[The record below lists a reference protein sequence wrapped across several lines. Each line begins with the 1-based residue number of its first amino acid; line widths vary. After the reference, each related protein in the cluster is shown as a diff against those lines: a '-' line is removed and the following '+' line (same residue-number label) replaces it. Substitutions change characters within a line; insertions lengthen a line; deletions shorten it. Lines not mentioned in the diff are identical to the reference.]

1 MKLKHLAAAGPLIA
15 LALAAGPALA
25 DITIGVT
32 VSATGPAAALG
43 GPQKN
48 TTTLLPTTIAGEKIN
63 WVVLDDATDPAS
75 AAKNTSRFITE
86 DHADVIVGSSTTAN
100 TSAMVDAVAES
111 GTPLMALA
119 PLDLPADK
127 GKWVFRM
134 PQTNALMAKALIDHM
149 TAHGIKTIGFIGF
162 ADVYG
167 ESWLKTITPMFE
179 AAGIRLVATER
190 FNRTDTSVTGQV
202 LKIIAAR
209 PDAVLVVGAG
219 TPAALPHLALVDH
232 GYTGQIYQTHGAPSK
247 AFLKV
252 GGKSVEKGVF
262 VVGPLLVWDQLPDS
276 APTKKV
282 EAQYAHLYE
291 EKFGA
296 GSLSSFGGHMWDAWT
311 LIEHAVP
318 VALKK
323 AKPGTPAFRSALR
336 DAIEAEKDV
345 VGVHAVFNM
354 SPTDHFGHDARARV
368 LVRAEDGN
376 FKLLGDK

>member
-1 MKLKHLAAAGPLIA
+1 
-15 LALAAGPALA
+15 
-25 DITIGVT
+25 
-32 VSATGPAAALG
+32 
-43 GPQKN
+43 
-48 TTTLLPTTIAGEKIN
+48 
-63 WVVLDDATDPAS
+63 
-75 AAKNTSRFITE
+75 
-86 DHADVIVGSSTTAN
+86 
-100 TSAMVDAVAES
+100 
-111 GTPLMALA
+111 
-119 PLDLPADK
+119 
-127 GKWVFRM
+127 M

-149 TAHGIKTIGFIGF
+149 TAHGVKTIGFIGF

-167 ESWLKTITPMFE
+167 ESWLKTVTPMLE

-219 TPAALPHLALVDH
+219 TPAALPHATLVER
-232 GYTGQIYQTHGAPSK
+232 GYSGTIYQTHGAPSK

-252 GGKSVEKGVF
+252 GGKSVENGVF
-262 VVGPLLVWDQLPDS
+262 VVGPLLVWEQMPDS
-276 APTKKV
+276 APMKKV
-282 EAQYAHLYE
+282 EGEYAHLYE

-318 VALKK
+318 IALKK

-336 DAIEAEKDV
+336 DAIESEKEV
-345 VGVHAVFNM
+345 VGVHAVFNL

-368 LVRAEDGN
+368 LVRAENGN
-376 FKLLGDK
+376 FKLLSDK